1 MFRQQVTLLF
11 CVFYIA
17 TLFFSPAWLSIAM
30 ICLAAAAVFDVEI
43 KPLRLGFN
51 KSFFKNLVLLKRPDY
66 LAILSIFFIVLLS
79 GLNSDSLDFWSKQV
93 RLKLPFLI
101 LPIIFVNLPKFNS
114 RQFTGLIYA
123 FLIISAITALET
135 MINYALDY
143 AYITKRIHNGTP
155 IPTPIHHIRFSILM
169 AMAVVAGIWL
179 RYTEYMLKYN
189 WEKHFITF
197 LTIFLFVVAHVLSV
211 KTGLVCLYA
220 ALGLMAFYYIIHTKR
235 FWLFAVIFPTLI
247 LLPIG
252 AYYTIPALKN
262 KIDYF
267 KYDVDMFTKGNR
279 DGFSDG
285 QRIAS
290 LDLGW
295 MVFKENLVFGTGI
308 GDLKNELE
316 IKYDK
321 YYPDLKPKLPHN
333 QFLLLAAS
341 SGISGLFAF
350 IIAFLIPLFYQKR
363 YRFVLLSAFYIIL
376 GLSFMFETTL
386 STAIGTSVYL
396 IFLLLI
402 LQREQLNT

>member
-1 MFRQQVTLLF
+1 MVRQQITSFF

-17 TLFFSPAWLSIAM
+17 MLFVSPAWLSIAM
-30 ICLAAAAVFDVEI
+30 ICLAAAAVFDVDI
-43 KPLRLGFN
+43 RPLKLGFN

-66 LAILSIFFIVLLS
+66 IAILSIFFIVLLS
-79 GLNSDSLDFWSKQV
+79 GLNSDSLDFWGKQV

-101 LPIIFVNLPKFNS
+101 LPIIFVNLPKFNEK
-114 RQFTGLIYA
+114 QFAGIIYS
-123 FLIISAITALET
+123 FLIIAVIAGLGT
-135 MINYALDY
+135 MINYGLDY

-169 AMAVVAGIWL
+169 AFAVVCGIWL
-179 RYTEYMLKYN
+179 RYTNYVFKYN
-189 WEKHFITF
+189 WEKHLITS
-197 LTIFLFVVAHVLSV
+197 LTIFLFAVAHVLSV
-211 KTGLVCLYA
+211 KSGLVCLYL

-235 FWLFAVIFPTLI
+235 PWLFAVIFPILI
-247 LLPIG
+247 LFPVG

-308 GDLKNELE
+308 GDIKDELK
-316 IKYDK
+316 IKYDE

-333 QFLLLAAS
+333 QFLLFAAS

-350 IIAFLIPLFYQKR
+350 IIAFFIPLFYQKG
-363 YRFVLLSAFYIIL
+363 YRFVLFSAFYIIL

-386 STAIGTSVYL
+386 STAIGTSIYL

-402 LQREQLNT
+402 LQKEELKG